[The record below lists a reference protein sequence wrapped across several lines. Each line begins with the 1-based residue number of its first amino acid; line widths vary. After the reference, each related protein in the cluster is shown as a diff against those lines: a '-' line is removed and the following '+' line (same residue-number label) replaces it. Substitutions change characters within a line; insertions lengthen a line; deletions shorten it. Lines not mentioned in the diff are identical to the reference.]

1 LKRDKKER
9 AGRLTETM
17 KSNKLMKKGRVLL
30 VKIWA
35 FHLFCFYLIAQIY
48 YDVSSVIHGHPNI
61 SYFDADYFFKEIPL
75 KIAVS
80 PLVGIIGYFDGIPG
94 FIFIPI
100 LIMLIVI
107 FFFTRNIF
115 LSYVVGLIVS
125 YLVPLLLFG
134 YEKGYYVYYILI
146 AITVF
151 LSWLVFKKSYKNRDD
166 YFIY

>member
-1 LKRDKKER
+1 
-9 AGRLTETM
+9 M
-17 KSNKLMKKGRVLL
+17 KSNKLSKKGRWLL
-30 VKIWA
+30 VKIWG
-35 FHLFCFYLIAQIY
+35 FHLYCLYPLFLIHRHI
-48 YDVSSVIHGHPNI
+48 SSFINGHLG
-61 SYFDADYFFKEIPL
+61 SHYFTIDYFFIDLPA
-75 KIAVS
+75 KILLS
-80 PLVGIIGYFDGIPG
+80 PLLGIGYIDGIPG
-94 FIFIPI
+94 FIFLPI

-115 LSYVVGLIVS
+115 LSYVVALIVS

-166 YFIY
+166 HFIY

>member
-1 LKRDKKER
+1 MNLNTLS
-9 AGRLTETM
+9 G
-17 KSNKLMKKGRVLL
+17 KGRILL
-30 VKIWA
+30 LKIWG
-35 FHLFCFYLIAQIY
+35 FHLYCLYPLFLIY
-48 YDVSSVIHGHPNI
+48 EDVSSFIYGDLGSH
-61 SYFDADYFFKEIPL
+61 YFSTNYFFNKLPA
-75 KIAVS
+75 KILLS
-80 PLVGIIGYFDGIPG
+80 PLLGIIGYSDGIPG
-94 FIFIPI
+94 FIFLPI

-115 LSYVVGLIVS
+115 LSYVVALIVS